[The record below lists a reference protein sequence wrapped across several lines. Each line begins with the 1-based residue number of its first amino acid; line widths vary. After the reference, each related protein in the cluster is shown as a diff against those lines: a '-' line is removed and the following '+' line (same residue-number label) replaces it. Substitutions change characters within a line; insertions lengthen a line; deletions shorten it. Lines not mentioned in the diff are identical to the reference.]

1 MIGYNFFK
9 FLKVFHSNLF
19 PFFKEYQYKKCKEIE
34 IKKRQPNW
42 TYLSYKIKFKT
53 KAAPWM
59 FIAFEMC
66 YHLKTSDYPSFF
78 MCLIYGV
85 QTVKNRKSLKAAF
98 NDVFC
103 FRI

>member
-1 MIGYNFFK
+1 
-9 FLKVFHSNLF
+9 
-19 PFFKEYQYKKCKEIE
+19 
-34 IKKRQPNW
+34 
-42 TYLSYKIKFKT
+42 
-53 KAAPWM
+53 M

-78 MCLIYGV
+78 MCLIHGV